1 VPGGTVTG
9 GKVTVGPVPA
19 GFETLDPLV
28 ALDGEGVAL
37 PDPLLHAPTATSA
50 KTGK

>member
-9 GKVTVGPVPA
+9 GKVTVGPVLV
-19 GFETLDPLV
+19 GFETLGPV
-28 ALDGEGVAL
+28 VVLDGEGAAR
-37 PDPLLHAPTATSA
+37 PDPLLHAPMATSA